1 MATGAVTITATDA
14 SSLLSGVA
22 ALTVTPVSL
31 PIGSAPSTPNVAL
44 TPASGK
50 RKAPVLARGSD
61 FAPGTP
67 IVVTYLS
74 GLKAKKRASTVLCN
88 AVAASN
94 GTFQCRGRIPRLRR
108 SGKKGKHTIEAV
120 GGTGGVGTSTFTLVR
135 R

>member
-1 MATGAVTITATDA
+1 MRA
-14 SSLLSGVA
+14 SLLSGVA

-50 RKAPVLARGSD
+50 SKAPVLARGSG

-74 GLKAKKRASTVLCN
+74 GLKAKKRASTVLCKP
-88 AVAASN
+88 VAASN
-94 GTFQCRGRIPRLRR
+94 GTFSARSIPRLRR

-120 GGTGGVGTSTFTLVR
+120 GGAGGVGTSTFTLVR